1 MPLTNVDKDL
11 DNLTLTVI
19 ADFDAPVEAVWE
31 LWANPEKLGLWWGPP
46 SWETT
51 FEPYEMSV
59 GAEMRHVFS
68 GPDGE
73 SEHGVWRIEAV
84 DPPRSL
90 ELSDA
95 DVDDEGKPNDDFALT
110 GITMTLAAADGGTRM
125 TVRSMFFSRDGMEAM
140 AEGFAEGLKLSV
152 GRMEALLAEPASAP
166 S

>member
-1 MPLTNVDKDL
+1 MSVASVESDL

-31 LWANPEKLGLWWGPP
+31 LWADPQKLGLWWGPP
-46 SWETT
+46 NYSTT

-59 GAEMRHVFS
+59 GAEMAHVFA
-68 GPDGE
+68 GPNGE
-73 SEHGVWRIEAV
+73 TERGVWRIEAV

-95 DVDDEGKPNDDFALT
+95 DVDDDGKPNDDFALT
-110 GITMTLAAADGGTRM
+110 GIAMELSETDGGTRM

-140 AEGFAEGLKLSV
+140 AEGFAEGLRLSLS
-152 GRMEALLAEPASAP
+152 RMDALLAEPASSA